1 MATGIRSRYGL
12 LPFSRPNPTVSL
24 SGKRTFHPPMKSR
37 TTSVYYIQFS
47 NDEQITDNQHTVR
60 STHDKL
66 RTLRPGRA
74 GELPRGRSARPRNR
88 APRSRIGR
96 ARSCQRESH
105 GPRPRGKGARSCRRN
120 RVYERTGSA
129 YRFRA
134 ADRRARPVP
143 RRDRDKRPDSG
154 SARRRGRRS
163 GARQRHRFVRGQE
176 TLGRSG
182 RIPGRDPFHHLVEG
196 NRRRRLRA
204 THPLGIHAGGNR
216 FPASRKADRR
226 PNHHADRI
234 RASPAGIRKRQD
246 GLRCA
251 RKQIVG
257 QGNPRHGPHRR
268 LHQEPVGRRRR
279 LRHGRPI
286 ACNRFAKPQAR
297 TESGSVAEIRGQTA
311 CRDERQFRNALR
323 RPRLLARRDGRT
335 AAVGR

>member
-1 MATGIRSRYGL
+1 MNRLLIISILSAAFMTSCGHSGPDGQGSSREAEVRDHGAELHDHESEGHDHVSENHTGHDHEE
-12 LPFSRPNPTVSL
+12 
-24 SGKRTFHPPMKSR
+24 KR
-37 TTSVYYIQFS
+37 
-47 NDEQITDNQHTVR
+47 
-60 STHDKL
+60 
-66 RTLRPGRA
+66 
-74 GELPRGRSARPRNR
+74 
-88 APRSRIGR
+88 
-96 ARSCQRESH
+96 
-105 GPRPRGKGARSCRRN
+105 ARSCRRN
-120 RVYERTGSA
+120 RVYARTGSA

-163 GARQRHRFVRGQE
+163 GARQRHRLVRGQE

-297 TESGSVAEIRGQTA
+297 TESGSVAEIRRQTA
-311 CRDERQFRNALR
+311 RRDERQFRNALR

-335 AAVGR
+335 SAVGR